1 MQTPP
6 ADAIPTASSGCCIGI
21 EIGGTKLQ
29 VVVGTPDG
37 RIVERR
43 RFAVDR
49 DQGAAGIRAQIAHV
63 LPELM
68 QAERPGA
75 VGVGYGG
82 PVDHRTGAIV
92 KSYHVAGWNDFPLG
106 AWLADIAGVPVFVEN
121 DANVAALGEAIHGA
135 GRGLN
140 PVFYVTLGS
149 GVGGGLVADG
159 RIYHGFPPGEAEIG
173 HLRLDRTGRTPEDC
187 CSGWSVDRSIRAAVA
202 AAPHSR
208 LAALVAAGPGP
219 EARHLAAAV
228 AAGDPV
234 ARGVLDAAAEDIA
247 LALSHVVHLFHPE
260 AIVVGGGLSLMGEP
274 LREAV
279 AGQLPRFVMDAFRP
293 GPLVA
298 LAALREDAVP
308 VGAVT
313 LAALRLREL

>member
-1 MQTPP
+1 MTACHTTPP
-6 ADAIPTASSGCCIGI
+6 GAGDCCLGI

-29 VVVGTPDG
+29 LVVGTAAG
-37 RIVERR
+37 QIVERR
-43 RFAVDR
+43 RFPVDR
-49 DQGAAGIRAQIAHV
+49 DGGAAGIRAQIANA

-68 QAERPGA
+68 QSRRPGA

-82 PVDHRTGAIV
+82 PVDHRTGTIV
-92 KSYHVAGWNDFPLG
+92 KSYHVPGWNDFPLG
-106 AWLADIAGVPVFVEN
+106 AWLAEIAGVPVFVEN

-149 GVGGGLVADG
+149 GVGGGLVADDS
-159 RIYHGFPPGEAEIG
+159 IYHGFPPGEAEIG
-173 HLRLDRTGRTPEDC
+173 HLRLDRTGRTPEEC

-202 AAPHSR
+202 AAPDSP

-219 EARHLAAAV
+219 EARHLAPAL

-234 ARGVLDAAAEDIA
+234 ARGVLDAAAENIA
-247 LALSHVVHLFHPE
+247 LTLSHVVHLFHPE
-260 AIVVGGGLSLMGEP
+260 AIVIGGGLSLLGEP
-274 LREAV
+274 LRAAV
-279 AGQLPRFVMDAFRP
+279 AGQLTRFVMDAFQP
-293 GPLVA
+293 GPLVT

-308 VGAVT
+308 IGAVT
-313 LAALRLREL
+313 LAARRLQES

>member
-1 MQTPP
+1 MSACHTTQPG
-6 ADAIPTASSGCCIGI
+6 AGDCCIGI

-29 VVVGTPDG
+29 LVVGTSAG
-37 RIVERR
+37 QIVERR

-49 DQGAAGIRAQIAHV
+49 DGGAAGIRAQIANA

-68 QAERPGA
+68 QSGRPAA

-82 PVDHRTGAIV
+82 PVDHRTGTIV
-92 KSYHVAGWNDFPLG
+92 KSYHVAGWNGFPLG
-106 AWLADIAGVPVFVEN
+106 AWLAETAGVPVFVEN

-149 GVGGGLVADG
+149 GVGGGLVVDG
-159 RIYHGFPPGEAEIG
+159 GIYHGCPPGEAEIG
-173 HLRLDRTGRTPEDC
+173 HLRLDRTGRTPEEC

-219 EARHLAAAV
+219 EARHLAAAI

-247 LALSHVVHLFHPE
+247 LTLSHVVHLFHPE
-260 AIVVGGGLSLMGEP
+260 AIVIGGGLSLVGQP

-279 AGQLPRFVMDAFRP
+279 ADQLSRFVMDAFQP
-293 GPLVA
+293 GPHVL

-313 LAALRLREL
+313 LAARRLRDS

>member
-1 MQTPP
+1 MQAPP
-6 ADAIPTASSGCCIGI
+6 ADAIPTAGSGCCIGI

-29 VVVGTPDG
+29 LVVGTPDG
-37 RIVERR
+37 RILERR

-49 DQGAAGIRAQIAHV
+49 GEAADGIRTRIADA

-68 QAERPGA
+68 ESWRPAA

-82 PVDHRTGAIV
+82 PVDHRTGTIV
-92 KSYHVAGWNDFPLG
+92 KSYHVAGWNGFPLG
-106 AWLADIAGVPVFVEN
+106 AWLAEIAGVPVFVEN

-135 GRGLN
+135 GRGLD
-140 PVFYVTLGS
+140 PAFYVTLGS
-149 GVGGGLVADG
+149 GVGGGLVAG
-159 RIYHGFPPGEAEIG
+159 GSIYHGCPPGEAEIG

-187 CSGWSVDRSIRAAVA
+187 CSGWSVDRGIRAAVA
-202 AAPHSR
+202 AAPRSH

-219 EARHLAAAV
+219 EARHLAAAL

-234 ARGVLDAAAEDIA
+234 AQGVLDTAAEDIA
-247 LALSHVVHLFHPE
+247 LTLSHVVHLFHPQ
-260 AIVVGGGLSLMGEP
+260 AIVVGGGLSLVGEP

-279 AGQLPRFVMDAFRP
+279 ASQLPRFVMDAFQP
-293 GPLVA
+293 VPLVA
-298 LAALREDAVP
+298 LATLREDAVP

-313 LAALRLREL
+313 LAARRLREM

>member
-1 MQTPP
+1 MMASPTPAP
-6 ADAIPTASSGCCIGI
+6 DRRDCCIGI

-29 VVVGTPDG
+29 VVVGTTDG

-49 DQGAAGIRAQIAHV
+49 AGGAAGIQTQIANA
-63 LPELM
+63 LRELM
-68 QAERPGA
+68 QAGRPAA

-82 PVDHRTGAIV
+82 PVDHRTGTIV
-92 KSYHVAGWNDFPLG
+92 KSYHVAGWNGFPLG
-106 AWLADIAGVPVFVEN
+106 DWLAEIAGLPVFVEN

-140 PVFYVTLGS
+140 PMFYVTLGS

-159 RIYHGFPPGEAEIG
+159 RIYHGCPPGEAEIG
-173 HLRLDRTGRTPEDC
+173 HLRLDRTGRTPEEC

-208 LAALVAAGPGP
+208 LAALVAAGPGS
-219 EARHLAAAV
+219 EARHLAAAL

-247 LALSHVVHLFHPE
+247 LTLSHVVHLFHPE
-260 AIVVGGGLSLMGEP
+260 AIVLGGGLSLVGEP

-279 AGQLPRFVMDAFRP
+279 AGQLTRFVMDAFQP

-308 VGAVT
+308 VGAVA
-313 LAALRLREL
+313 LAARRLRES

>member
-1 MQTPP
+1 MQSPSDRATP
-6 ADAIPTASSGCCIGI
+6 AAGCIGI

-29 VVVGTPDG
+29 LVVGTADG
-37 RIVERR
+37 RIVDRR
-43 RFAVDR
+43 RFTVDPAG
-49 DQGAAGIRAQIAHV
+49 GAAGIRTRIAEA
-63 LPELM
+63 LPEVV
-68 QAERPGA
+68 QAWRPGA

-82 PVDHRTGAIV
+82 PVDHRSGTIV
-92 KSYHVAGWNDFPLG
+92 KSYHVAGWGGFPLG
-106 AWLADIAGVPVFVEN
+106 AWLAEIAGVPAFVEN

-135 GRGLN
+135 GRGRN

-149 GVGGGLVADG
+149 GVGGGLVCDG
-159 RIYHGFPPGEAEIG
+159 RIYHGCPPGEAEIG
-173 HLRLDRTGRTPEDC
+173 HLRLDRTGRTPEEC

-228 AAGDPV
+228 ATGDPV
-234 ARGVLDAAAEDIA
+234 ARGVLDTAAEDLA

-260 AIVVGGGLSLMGEP
+260 AIVLGGGLSLVGEP

-279 AGQLPRFVMDAFRP
+279 AGHLPRFVMDAFQP

-313 LAALRLREL
+313 LAARRLGES